1 MLSFS
6 RKGKSQ
12 PLPLPVL
19 TCSPGGPKSKSTLEF
34 IWWLLDD
41 FVDLFREIL
50 FLGAFSFFFI
60 GSPSTYYVIFIFWLI
75 YFFKGKVFYKNN
87 YTRIHIPQVLT
98 IKSLFCDFAIFGER
112 IMLIWHHDMRE
123 CWFNESMFSGCMPCV
138 SFNILM
144 WIAVFIFKMLTP
156 SVYFLKKPFFL
167 FLLLCNSYIFDFFY
181 GFYPIYM
188 YNEHWN
194 SRNL

>member
-1 MLSFS
+1 MIVRRFCGSFQRDFIS
-6 RKGKSQ
+6 
-12 PLPLPVL
+12 
-19 TCSPGGPKSKSTLEF
+19 GGV
-34 IWWLLDD
+34 
-41 FVDLFREIL
+41 FV
-50 FLGAFSFFFI
+50 FFI

-123 CWFNESMFSGCMPCV
+123 CWFNESMFSGCMPCA

-167 FLLLCNSYIFDFFY
+167 FLLLCIFDFFY
-181 GFYPIYM
+181 GFFLWVFFCLYV
-188 YNEHWN
+188 
-194 SRNL
+194 